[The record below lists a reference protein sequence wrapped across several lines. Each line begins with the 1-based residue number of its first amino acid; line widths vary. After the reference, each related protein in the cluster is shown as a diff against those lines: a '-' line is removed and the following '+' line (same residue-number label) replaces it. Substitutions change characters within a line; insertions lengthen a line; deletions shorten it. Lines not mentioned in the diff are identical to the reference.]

1 MNVQAEVDSDLLYE
15 IFESMHNSLMVIDKE
30 GIIIFFNKAAAD
42 ILGVRKEEAIGR
54 RVEEIVPTTGLL
66 EVVKTGKQELNQ
78 KMMMGNRVVIANRS
92 PIYRDNCLVGALGVF
107 QDISDFEALSHELE
121 TVKEIN
127 RNLDAVIESV
137 DDGIVVGDA
146 SGIILRANNAY
157 QRMTGITEREFV
169 GKHVHLLQKQG
180 YLNKSVTEMVVE
192 RKSRVNVV
200 DIRNGKELLM
210 TGTPL
215 FNEEGEVV
223 RVITVIR
230 DVTELTDLKKKLEQT
245 EVAKD
250 LYLNEL
256 EHFRSQQSF
265 KKIITKNPN
274 MQKKIELAYHVARV
288 DSTVLILGES
298 GVGKELFAQLIHR
311 ASQRSKKTF
320 IKINCGAIP
329 PNLLESEFFGYEPGS
344 FTGALREGKK
354 GLFEMAEGGTLFLDE
369 VGELPL
375 DLQVKVLRAI
385 QDKEIIRVGGSKT
398 ITLNVRIIAATNRN
412 LEEMVRKKTFRED
425 LYYRLNVVPIII
437 PPLRN
442 RKEDILPMVAEF
454 LAHFNSHYGYQKWI
468 HPDVMELFWDY
479 DWPGNIRELENTIER
494 MVVTCKEDCITL
506 DAIQECSFLPFNN
519 AANGFSSLRA
529 CLENEERRL
538 LIEAYK
544 VTEST
549 RKAAALLGI
558 SQSSLVKKMKKY
570 RIPVKNGG
578 EKTESIT

>member
-42 ILGVRKEEAIGR
+42 ILGVRKEEVIGR

>member
-1 MNVQAEVDSDLLYE
+1 MKDLVRMDNDLLQE
-15 IFESMHNSLMVIDKE
+15 IFESMYNSVIVIDRE
-30 GIIIFFNKAAAD
+30 GVIILLNKAAAD
-42 ILGVRKEEAIGR
+42 ILNVKKEEAIGQK
-54 RVEEIVPTTGLL
+54 VCKMIPTTGLL
-66 EVVKTGKQELNQ
+66 EVLKTGKQELNR

-92 PIYRDNCLVGALGVF
+92 PIIKDNVIIGAIGVF
-107 QDISDFEALSHELE
+107 QDISDFEALSHELN

-127 RNLDAVIESV
+127 CNLDAVIESV
-137 DDGIVVGDA
+137 DDGIVVGDS

-157 QRMTGITEREFV
+157 QRMTGITEKEFV
-169 GKHVHLLQKQG
+169 GKHVHLLLKQG
-180 YLNKSVTEMVVE
+180 YMNKSVTEMVVE

-230 DVTELTDLKKKLEQT
+230 DVTELTDLKKKLEQA
-245 EVAKD
+245 EVAND
-250 LYLNEL
+250 LYLDEL

-265 KKIITKNPN
+265 RKIITKNPDL
-274 MQKKIELAYHVARV
+274 QRKIELAYHVAHV

-311 ASQRSKKTF
+311 ASHRSKKSF
-320 IKINCGAIP
+320 IKINCGAVP

-354 GLFEMAEGGTLFLDE
+354 GLFELAEGGTLFLDE

-385 QDKEIIRVGGSKT
+385 QDKEIIRVGGNKT
-398 ITLNVRIIAATNRN
+398 ISLNVRIIAATNRD
-412 LEEMVRKKTFRED
+412 LEEMVRQKTFRED
-425 LYYRLNVVPIII
+425 LYYRLKVVPITI
-437 PPLRN
+437 PPLRK

-454 LAHFNSHYGYQKWI
+454 LARFNAGYGYQKWI
-468 HPDVMELFWDY
+468 HPDVMEILWEY

-506 DAIQECSFLPFNN
+506 DDISESSFLPFNTV
-519 AANGFSSLRA
+519 ANGLPTLRA
-529 CLENEERRL
+529 CLANEERRL

-549 RKAAALLGI
+549 RKAAALLDI
-558 SQSSLVKKMKKY
+558 SQSSFVKKMKKY
-570 RIPVKNGG
+570 KIPVKSYG
-578 EKTESIT
+578 EKAE